1 MTFQLELYLPTMKR
15 KMSPEL
21 ILLNLI
27 FISFST
33 SVMTLSD
40 SSFSVKIEDDIPV
53 ESCSKILSNLEVS
66 F

>member
-1 MTFQLELYLPTMKR
+1 MKR

-21 ILLNLI
+21 IFLNLI